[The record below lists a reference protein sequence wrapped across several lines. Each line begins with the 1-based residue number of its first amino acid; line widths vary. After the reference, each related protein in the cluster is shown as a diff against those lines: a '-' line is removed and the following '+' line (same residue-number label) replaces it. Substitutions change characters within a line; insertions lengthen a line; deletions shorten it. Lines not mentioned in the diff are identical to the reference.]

1 MAETP
6 NLSELKEAAGSDD
19 VGDAVKY
26 LIKCDKKEEKSFLIR
41 MGEESVQLR
50 EVIEKREQTI
60 DEAASFGRANH
71 VANTG
76 HYCLAEIQMK
86 DRRKLDLLA
95 QLLLLTREGLDEKD
109 EHVER
114 IEEAQEPDD
123 E

>member
-6 NLSELKEAAGSDD
+6 NLSELKEATGSDD

-26 LIKCDKKEEKSFLIR
+26 LIKSDKKEEKSFLIR

-71 VANTG
+71 VATTG
-76 HYCLAEIQMK
+76 HYGLAEIQMK
-86 DRRKLDLLA
+86 DRMKLDLV
-95 QLLLLTREGLDEKD
+95 LTREGLDEKD

-114 IEEAQEPDD
+114 IEEAQESDD